1 MLSRSRTIS
10 YSSTMTVPRIQE
22 RTTLST
28 GAKMDHGASNVGEDM
43 VVEGVAL
50 QDEDKVTPA
59 SVGGG

>member
-1 MLSRSRTIS
+1 
-10 YSSTMTVPRIQE
+10 
-22 RTTLST
+22 
-28 GAKMDHGASNVGEDM
+28 MDHGASNVGEDM